1 MSFERDGLQPL
12 RQSQPRYPIHV
23 PTEDLIAI
31 AHILRPQGRRGEVLA
46 DLLTDRME
54 EFRAGRVFALAKS
67 PSAPAKAHTLE
78 DHWLP
83 IGKNVGRIVL
93 KLSGSNS
100 ISEAET
106 LAGLDVL
113 IPISALPTLEE
124 DTFYI
129 RDLVGCTLLN
139 GATQVGEI
147 IDVQFAT
154 SPDGRVRLEDA
165 APLLEVQ
172 TSAREEPTLVPF
184 VKIYLDHVDISAKQV
199 VMNLP
204 EGLLEPSSER

>member
-1 MSFERDGLQPL
+1 M
-12 RQSQPRYPIHV
+12 

-31 AHILRPQGRRGEVLA
+31 AHILRPQGRKGEVLA

-54 EFRAGRVFALAKS
+54 EFRADRVLALAKS
-67 PSAPAKAHTLE
+67 PSAPSKEHVLE
-78 DHWLP
+78 AYWLP
-83 IGKNVGRIVL
+83 LGKNAGRIVL

-106 LAGLDVL
+106 FAGLDVL
-113 IPISALPTLEE
+113 IPVSDLPALEE

-139 GATQVGEI
+139 GTISVGEI
-147 IDVQFAT
+147 VDVQFAT

-165 APLLEVQ
+165 APLLEVR
-172 TSAREEPTLVPF
+172 TSAGVEPALVPF
-184 VKIYLDHVDISAKQV
+184 VKIYLDHVDIAAKQV

-204 EGLLEPSSER
+204 EGLLD

>member
-1 MSFERDGLQPL
+1 M
-12 RQSQPRYPIHV
+12 
-23 PTEDLIAI
+23 
-31 AHILRPQGRRGEVLA
+31 
-46 DLLTDRME
+46 
-54 EFRAGRVFALAKS
+54 
-67 PSAPAKAHTLE
+67 
-78 DHWLP
+78 
-83 IGKNVGRIVL
+83 
-93 KLSGSNS
+93 
-100 ISEAET
+100 
-106 LAGLDVL
+106 
-113 IPISALPTLEE
+113 EE

-139 GATQVGEI
+139 GTISVGVI
-147 IDVQFAT
+147 VDVQFAT